1 MFTSLDK
8 PWLPVS
14 LDVRTG
20 SDASLKAS
28 QSVKL
33 SDKGRIEW
41 SRTKVIFKKDM
52 PPQFIEV
59 FFSYNAEGKVDKI
72 SSKQGDMIF
81 KY

>member
-59 FFSYNAEGKVDKI
+59 FLVIMQREKSIKLALSKVI
-72 SSKQGDMIF
+72 
-81 KY
+81 